1 MFHKKCRITK
11 HFTNDAFWFLCFL
24 VIHELYTD
32 DEKRKIGWLSR
43 TCKLS
48 LYRMYI
54 AFNQKFSIYI
64 VHLCL
69 QFVGKSIAK
78 EIEVFHKWLQNYLGT
93 YNLTSDITWTFKFN
107 FPSVA
112 RQMDMFKKYWPKPLR
127 IFNRRIKMFAG
138 IPSESVIFT
147 TYK

>member
-1 MFHKKCRITK
+1 MAIMSNIPFIFFWTFTCNNFNARDMFHKKCRITK

-54 AFNQKFSIYI
+54 AFNQKFSTIYSALMFTVCWKI
-64 VHLCL
+64 DSKGNWSFPQVITKLFGHL
-69 QFVGKSIAK
+69 QSNQR
-78 EIEVFHKWLQNYLGT
+78 HYL
-93 YNLTSDITWTFKFN
+93 N
-107 FPSVA
+107 F
-112 RQMDMFKKYWPKPLR
+112 Q
-127 IFNRRIKMFAG
+127 I
-138 IPSESVIFT
+138 
-147 TYK
+147 